1 MRSSDWSSDVCS
13 SDRETAQLDQLIII
27 FYALGNG
34 DDVHAMRDVDHA
46 MHDCEVRAVGA
57 VETRDER
64 SVDLE
69 HFARKLLQV
78 CQGSITRPEVV
89 KRNLYAIG
97 HTFPPGPLNFAI
109 QDHDKPAIQNFP
121 PQNP

>member
-69 HFARKLLQV
+69 HVDRKLLQV
-78 CQGSITRPEVV
+78 CQGSIARPEVIE
-89 KRNLYAIG
+89 RNRDALG
-97 HTFPPGPLNFAI
+97 HQCPHGALNIERQMTEDNTFGNS
-109 QDHDKPAIQNFP
+109 
-121 PQNP
+121 